1 LNLTAMRLLALAAL
15 TSAAPIAQG
24 VGIDYAQVDT
34 ASNATSGVVVSA
46 LGPTDTATPPP
57 LASATY
63 ARWSNGEAASIG
75 YVYRWA
81 LPGEDHRW
89 FLGAGIGANSF
100 RNRAS
105 STDRDDAAVS
115 ARLQSEWL
123 GPAPG
128 GNYYALVQ
136 AASFRRTWLATAQY
150 PFSWVPVAPEWTR
163 YHERGYQST
172 SLGLRISVGVPRWF
186 VRVGVIRAEGESRPY
201 IGVAYNGF

>member
-1 LNLTAMRLLALAAL
+1 LNLTLIRRLALAGL
-15 TSAAPIAQG
+15 MSTAPTAQA
-24 VGIDYAQVDT
+24 VGIDYAQADT
-34 ASNATSGVVVSA
+34 ASNATNGVVVSA

-57 LASATY
+57 LVSATY
-63 ARWSNGEAASIG
+63 ARWSSGEAASIG

-89 FLGAGIGANSF
+89 FVGAGFGANTF

-105 STDRDDAAVS
+105 STDHDDAALS

-128 GNYYALVQ
+128 GNYYGLIQ
-136 AASFRRTWLATAQY
+136 AASFRSTWLATAQY
-150 PFSWVPVAPEWTR
+150 APSGLPVSPEWTR

-172 SLGLRISVGVPRWF
+172 SLGLRISLGVPRWF
-186 VRVGVIRAEGESRPY
+186 LRVGMIRAEGESRPY
-201 IGVAYNGF
+201 VGIAYNAF